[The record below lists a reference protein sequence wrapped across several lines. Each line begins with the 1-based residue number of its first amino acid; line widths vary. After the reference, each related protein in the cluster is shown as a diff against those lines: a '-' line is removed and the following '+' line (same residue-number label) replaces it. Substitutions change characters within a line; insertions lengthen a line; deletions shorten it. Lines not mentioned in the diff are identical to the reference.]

1 LTEEINMNNKSHL
14 TVQEATYELLRRLGL
29 TTIFGNPGSTE
40 EPFLKNYPSDF
51 HYVLALQEASAV
63 AMADGYAQATK
74 KPVLVN
80 LHTSVGTGNGMGNL
94 IGAYMNKTPLIILS
108 GQQTREMLVGETYLT
123 NVEETT
129 LPKPWV
135 KWSYQPARAE
145 DVPAAIMR
153 AYAVALQPPAGP
165 VFLSVPLDDWD
176 KPALGSAVA
185 RTVSTRVAPDPKRLN
200 TFADKIRT
208 ARNPVLIYGPDL
220 EKAGGWDIGI
230 SFAEKLQAPV
240 VLSPFADKLRTARN
254 PVLIYGPDLEKAGG
268 WDIGIS
274 FAEKLQAPVV
284 LSPFADRV
292 SFPVTH
298 PQFQGSL
305 PPAIGPL
312 CERLRGF
319 DLAIVIGAQVFRYY
333 PYVAGSYL
341 PDETEL
347 LQITSDPN
355 EAATAFVGDSILGDP
370 QLALEALIDLVPKSP
385 QREWPPLRLPPFK
398 VSSGAGPLFANE
410 AFSTLAE
417 SRPAETILV
426 AESTSNQTEL
436 LTTWPITTPGS
447 YFSFASGGLGWGAP
461 AAVGIALAL
470 NAQGV
475 KRPVV
480 AVIGDGAFQYS
491 IQCLYTAAQH
501 KLPVVFVVPRNG
513 EYGVLKDFAVLEE
526 SPNVPGLDLPGLD
539 IPYLAAG
546 FGCHAVVAK
555 SKSELNQAFVA
566 ALGANGPTV
575 ITVPIEP
582 EVRAL
587 A

>member
-1 LTEEINMNNKSHL
+1 MNNKSRL

-51 HYVLALQEASAV
+51 QYVLALQEASAV

-74 KPVLVN
+74 RPVLVN
-80 LHTSVGTGNGMGNL
+80 LHTSVGTGNSMGNL

-153 AYAVALQPPAGP
+153 AYAIAMQPPAGP

-185 RTVSTRVAPDPKRLN
+185 RSVSTRVAPDPQRLK

-220 EKAGGWDIGI
+220 EKAGGWDIGVR
-230 SFAEKLQAPV
+230 FAEKLQAPV
-240 VLSPFADKLRTARN
+240 VLSPFT
-254 PVLIYGPDLEKAGG
+254 
-268 WDIGIS
+268 
-274 FAEKLQAPVV
+274 
-284 LSPFADRV
+284 DRV

-298 PQFQGSL
+298 PQFHGTL

-312 CERLRGF
+312 CARLRGF

-347 LQITSDPN
+347 LQITADPN

-370 QLALEALIDLVPKSP
+370 QLALEALIDLVPKNSP
-385 QREWPPLRLPPFK
+385 REWPPLRLPPFK
-398 VSSGAGPLFANE
+398 VSSGADALFANE

-417 SRPAETILV
+417 SRPADTVLV
-426 AESTSNQTEL
+426 AETTSNQTEL
-436 LTTWPITTPGS
+436 LTTWPITTSGS
-447 YFSFASGGLGWGAP
+447 YYSFASGGLGWGAP

-470 NAQGV
+470 RTEGV
-475 KRPVV
+475 ERPVV

-526 SPNVPGLDLPGLD
+526 SPNVPGLNLPGLD
-539 IPYLAAG
+539 IPYIAAG
-546 FGCHAVVAK
+546 FGCQAVVAK
-555 SKSELNQAFVA
+555 SKTELNKAFVA
-566 ALGANGPTV
+566 ALGADQPTV

-582 EVRAL
+582 EIRPL

>member
-1 LTEEINMNNKSHL
+1 MKRESRL

-51 HYVLALQEASAV
+51 QYVLALQEASAV
-63 AMADGYAQATK
+63 AMADGYAQATN

-80 LHTSVGTGNGMGNL
+80 LHTSVGTGSGMGNL

-153 AYAVALQPPAGP
+153 AYAAALQPPAGP

-185 RTVSTRVAPDPKRLN
+185 RTVSTRVAPDPERLKR
-200 TFADKIRT
+200 FAEKIRL

-220 EKAGGWDIGI
+220 EKAGGWDIGTR
-230 SFAEKLQAPV
+230 FAEKLQAPV
-240 VLSPFADKLRTARN
+240 VLSPFT
-254 PVLIYGPDLEKAGG
+254 
-268 WDIGIS
+268 
-274 FAEKLQAPVV
+274 
-284 LSPFADRV
+284 DRV

-333 PYVAGSYL
+333 PYIAGSYL
-341 PDETEL
+341 PDGTEL
-347 LQITSDPN
+347 LQITADPN

-370 QLALEALIDLVPKSP
+370 QLALEALIDLVPKNS
-385 QREWPPLRLPPFK
+385 QREWPALRLPPFK
-398 VSSGAGPLFANE
+398 VSSGEDPLFANE
-410 AFSTLAE
+410 VFSILAE
-417 SRPAETILV
+417 SRSADTILV
-426 AESTSNQTEL
+426 AETTSNQTEL
-436 LTTWPITTPGS
+436 LTTWPITTAGS
-447 YFSFASGGLGWGAP
+447 YYSFASGGLGWGAP

-470 NAQGV
+470 KAQGI

-491 IQCLYTAAQH
+491 IQCLYSAAQH

-526 SPNVPGLDLPGLD
+526 SPNVPGLDLPGLN
-539 IPYLAAG
+539 IPYIAGG
-546 FGCHAVVAK
+546 FGCQAVVAK
-555 SKSELNQAFVA
+555 SKTELHKAFVA
-566 ALGANGPTV
+566 ALGADRPTV

-582 EVRAL
+582 EIRPL

>member
-1 LTEEINMNNKSHL
+1 M
-14 TVQEATYELLRRLGL
+14 
-29 TTIFGNPGSTE
+29 
-40 EPFLKNYPSDF
+40 
-51 HYVLALQEASAV
+51 
-63 AMADGYAQATK
+63 
-74 KPVLVN
+74 
-80 LHTSVGTGNGMGNL
+80 
-94 IGAYMNKTPLIILS
+94 
-108 GQQTREMLVGETYLT
+108 
-123 NVEETT
+123 
-129 LPKPWV
+129 
-135 KWSYQPARAE
+135 
-145 DVPAAIMR
+145 PAAIMR
-153 AYAVALQPPAGP
+153 ACAVALHPPAGP

-185 RTVSTRVAPDPKRLN
+185 RTVSTRVAPDPERLKK
-200 TFADKIRT
+200 FAEKIRV

-230 SFAEKLQAPV
+230 RFAEKLQAPV
-240 VLSPFADKLRTARN
+240 VLSPFT
-254 PVLIYGPDLEKAGG
+254 
-268 WDIGIS
+268 
-274 FAEKLQAPVV
+274 
-284 LSPFADRV
+284 DRV

-333 PYVAGSYL
+333 PYIAGSYL
-341 PDETEL
+341 PEGTEL
-347 LQITSDPN
+347 LQITADPN

-370 QLALEALIDLVPKSP
+370 QLALEALIDLIPKNS
-385 QREWPPLRLPPFK
+385 QREWPALRLPPFK
-398 VSSGAGPLFANE
+398 VSSGEDPLFANE

-417 SRPAETILV
+417 SRPSDTILV
-426 AESTSNQTEL
+426 AETTSNQTEL
-436 LTTWPITTPGS
+436 LTTWPITTSGS
-447 YFSFASGGLGWGAP
+447 YYSFASGGLGWGAP

-470 NAQGV
+470 KTQGV

-501 KLPVVFVVPRNG
+501 KLPVVFVVLRNG

-539 IPYLAAG
+539 IPYIAAG
-546 FGCHAVVAK
+546 FGCQAVVAK
-555 SKSELNQAFVA
+555 SKIEVRDAFVA
-566 ALGANGPTV
+566 ALGADSPTV
-575 ITVPIEP
+575 ITIPVKP
-582 EVRAL
+582 EIRPL

>member
-1 LTEEINMNNKSHL
+1 MHEQSRL

-40 EPFLKNYPSDF
+40 EPFLKNFPPDF
-51 HYVLALQEASAV
+51 QYVLALQEASAV

-74 KPVLVN
+74 KPVLIN
-80 LHTSVGTGNGMGNL
+80 LHTSVGTGNGMGNI

-145 DVPAAIMR
+145 DVPATIMR
-153 AYAVALQPPAGP
+153 AYAAALQPPAGP

-176 KPALGSAVA
+176 KPAMGSAVA
-185 RTVSTRVAPDPKRLN
+185 RTVSTRFAPDPERLKA
-200 TFADKIRT
+200 FADTICS
-208 ARNPVLIYGPDL
+208 ARNPLLIYGPDL
-220 EKAGGWDIGI
+220 EKSGGWDVGVR
-230 SFAEKLQAPV
+230 FAERLQAPV
-240 VLSPFADKLRTARN
+240 VLSPFT
-254 PVLIYGPDLEKAGG
+254 
-268 WDIGIS
+268 
-274 FAEKLQAPVV
+274 
-284 LSPFADRV
+284 DRV

-333 PYVAGSYL
+333 PYIAGSYL
-341 PDETEL
+341 PDGTEL

-370 QLALEALIDLVPKSP
+370 QLALEALIDLVPKKSR
-385 QREWPPLRLPPFK
+385 REWPPLRLPPFK
-398 VSSGAGPLFANE
+398 VSSGAESLFANE

-417 SRPAETILV
+417 SRPDDAILV

-436 LTTWPITTPGS
+436 LTTWPITTPES
-447 YFSFASGGLGWGAP
+447 FYSFASGGLGWGAP

-470 NAQGV
+470 KTQGV

-491 IQCLYTAAQH
+491 IQCLYTAVQH
-501 KLPVVFVVPRNG
+501 NLAVVFVVPRNG
-513 EYGVLKDFAVLEE
+513 EYGVLKDFAIFEE

-539 IPYLAAG
+539 IPSSAAG
-546 FGCHAVVAK
+546 FGCQSVVAR
-555 SKSELNQAFVA
+555 SKTELNKAFVA
-566 ALGANGPTV
+566 ALGADRPTV

-582 EVRAL
+582 EIRPL